1 MRCDVLACGIVY
13 ISLSGVR
20 PINGS
25 EISLSCTRTVQS
37 ILYALVSSAA
47 EVDLHYALQS
57 SYRSMEESVPM
68 SIISSISNFRKLS
81 TSSVVETELIK
92 RYWQKIVEILG
103 LLKLVLDEVLLPQIT
118 LDDRKILLLEELDAT
133 INDAIK
139 LVGSW
144 DLMMSKIYF
153 VIPLS
158 LPFTTVIHIRHN
170 L

>member
-1 MRCDVLACGIVY
+1 
-13 ISLSGVR
+13 
-20 PINGS
+20 
-25 EISLSCTRTVQS
+25 
-37 ILYALVSSAA
+37 
-47 EVDLHYALQS
+47 
-57 SYRSMEESVPM
+57 M

-81 TSSVVETELIK
+81 TSSVVETKLIK
-92 RYWQKIVEILG
+92 RYCRKIDEILG